1 MRSSSGS
8 GGRWSGRRATCL
20 MDAVLVGALL
30 MTCVPE
36 PDGAAEPVTPPAA
49 VEGAQEEPGE
59 PCGMD
64 R

>member
-8 GGRWSGRRATCL
+8 SGRWSGRKATCL

-36 PDGAAEPVTPPAA
+36 LDGAA
-49 VEGAQEEPGE
+49 EGAQEEPGE

>member
-1 MRSSSGS
+1 MSSSGS
-8 GGRWSGRRATCL
+8 SGRWSGRKAPCL

-36 PDGAAEPVTPPAA
+36 LDGAAEPVAPLAA

-59 PCGMD
+59 SCGMD

>member
-1 MRSSSGS
+1 MRSS
-8 GGRWSGRRATCL
+8 GRKATCL

-36 PDGAAEPVTPPAA
+36 LDGAAEPVAPPAA

-59 PCGMD
+59 PCGID
-64 R
+64 K